1 MNAKTLIAA
10 VALAASLAVAPAM
23 AAGTPHRADAI
34 RHQIDNLQRDV
45 NRNDNRDRISEREA
59 AALRREVDSLQGQF
73 RTFNQGGLD
82 NREMVTLERRIQNI
96 RGRLQ
101 VERHDRDHHRM

>member
-10 VALAASLAVAPAM
+10 LALAASLAATPAM
-23 AAGTPHRADAI
+23 AKSTPQRAEAI
-34 RHQIDNLQRDV
+34 RNQIENLQRDV

-59 AALRREVDSLQGQF
+59 AALRSDVASLQSQF
-73 RTFNQGGLD
+73 RTFNRNGLD

-96 RGRLQ
+96 RGRLH
-101 VERHDRDHHRM
+101 VERKDHDGHRM